1 MASATLWSTRI
12 AKVLLVLIATL
23 GPGLSNAQASILT
36 LYDGASGGTPDQF
49 TPQQLTFFTVGGG
62 TENYSPTE
70 QATQLQT
77 TNLQYAGYSNFAPS
91 GSLVNPNFPVL
102 DRVVGYQIR
111 FTMNLLAESRTNN
124 DRAGFSV
131 LAVSSDAG
139 SGVLSSIEIGIQ
151 GDRVF
156 SQETGFTAGESAAFN
171 ALSEG
176 YVDYELSVVGTT
188 YRFTANGT
196 ELLTGSLRDYTSWDS
211 GGLPDPYEI
220 PNFIF
225 FGDNTTSASADLYF
239 KSAHLVQPVPEPS
252 ALLILTLCLGSVV
265 AFRLRGQRR
274 QRA

>member
-1 MASATLWSTRI
+1 MHSETQRRPRVVQILPLI
-12 AKVLLVLIATL
+12 IATL
-23 GPGLSNAQASILT
+23 MLGYTPAQASILT

-62 TENYSPTE
+62 TENYLPAE

-77 TNLQYAGYSNFAPS
+77 TDPQYAGYSNFATS

-111 FTMNLLAESRTNN
+111 FTMNLLAESHQNN

-131 LAVSSDAG
+131 LAVSSDAS

-156 SQETGFTAGESAAFN
+156 SQETGFTAGESATFD
-171 ALSEG
+171 ALAAG
-176 YVDYELSVVGTT
+176 YVDYELSVIGTT
-188 YRFTANGT
+188 YRFTADGN

-225 FGDNTTSASADLYF
+225 FGDNTTSASADMYF
-239 KSAHLVQPVPEPS
+239 RSAHLVQPVPEPN

-265 AFRLRGQRR
+265 GYRLRNRRR
-274 QRA
+274 QIA